1 MRLQT
6 VRQDLVTEQQHP
18 PWPISSYHLH
28 ITEYEVGKK
37 WLQWALI
44 FWCKPAPAHPALHPC
59 DSNSFHSVTGPATC
73 PSFNSLYLL
82 CFPLPRDFCAFCSF
96 CPGCTFLPFHL
107 INIGSSICSL
117 HNCDF
122 LGHTFPDL
130 PTRSSNLSL
139 DSHHTGHFPSLEYV
153 TDIILHLFNSW
164 YD

>member
-1 MRLQT
+1 MFSISHFSVHFQC
-6 VRQDLVTEQQHP
+6 VQNPQANMQH
-18 PWPISSYHLH
+18 SS
-28 ITEYEVGKK
+28 GSG
-37 WLQWALI
+37 
-44 FWCKPAPAHPALHPC
+44 PAHLFCSHAL
-59 DSNSFHSVTGPATC
+59 V
-73 PSFNSLYLL
+73 LL
-82 CFPLPRDFCAFCSF
+82 CFIYIHSPSRLVFLLLLKPGRSSLPQCLCTFCSF

-153 TDIILHLFNSW
+153 TDIILHLFNS
-164 YD
+164 